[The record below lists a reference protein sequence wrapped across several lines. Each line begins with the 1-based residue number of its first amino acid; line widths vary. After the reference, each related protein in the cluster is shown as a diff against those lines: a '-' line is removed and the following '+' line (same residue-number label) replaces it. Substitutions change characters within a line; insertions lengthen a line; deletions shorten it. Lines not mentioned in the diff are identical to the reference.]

1 MLNWECYEILVSIAL
16 LVVSQYMSW
25 NANLGRESLEPKKN
39 GHLWIWKIVNIKL
52 KNDVN
57 NESK

>member
-25 NANLGRESLEPKKN
+25 NANLGRESLEPKKMDTFEYE
-39 GHLWIWKIVNIKL
+39 KL
-52 KNDVN
+52 LIL
-57 NESK
+57 S